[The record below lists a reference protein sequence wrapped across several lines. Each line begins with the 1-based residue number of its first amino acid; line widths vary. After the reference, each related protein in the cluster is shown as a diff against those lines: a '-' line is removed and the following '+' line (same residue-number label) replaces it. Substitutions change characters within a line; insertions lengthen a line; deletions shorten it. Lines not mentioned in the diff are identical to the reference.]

1 MLTCYA
7 QFNYDAV
14 ATELGYKDGSIARV
28 RWNSIN
34 RNKIQAGAAA
44 TPGGVKKTTSAKK
57 RAPKKRKGGDT
68 GEGDED
74 ELGNGH
80 SSPLKTPKKRGRKP
94 KADGA
99 DGTGVKVKEES
110 MEDVVETTEKDSEDE
125 LAT

>member
-34 RNKIQAGAAA
+34 RNKIQAGAA
-44 TPGGVKKTTSAKK
+44 TPAGVKKTTSAKK
-57 RAPKKRKGGDT
+57 STPKKRKGGDT
-68 GEGDED
+68 GAGDED

-99 DGTGVKVKEES
+99 DGAGVKVKEES
-110 MEDVVETTEKDSEDE
+110 MGDVVETTEKDSEDE
-125 LAT
+125 LAA